1 MRIVERVERNGP
13 DKPHHWN
20 PPPFKMA
27 ISAGIF
33 VVGLVIAGLLAPNR
47 PLMLA
52 SFGLAWSA
60 LLTLMLFAGAFALEA
75 RRHRG
80 LGEK

>member
-20 PPPFKMA
+20 PPPFKFA

-33 VVGLVIAGLLAPNR
+33 VVGFVIAGLVAPSR

-60 LLTLMLFAGAFALEA
+60 LLTLMLFGGAFALEA
-75 RRHRG
+75 RRRRG
-80 LGEK
+80 LDDH

>member
-20 PPPFKMA
+20 PPPFKLAVSAA
-27 ISAGIF
+27 IFA
-33 VVGLVIAGLLAPNR
+33 VGLLIAGLLAPSR
-47 PLMLA
+47 AWMLA

-60 LLTLMLFAGAFALEA
+60 LLALMLFGGAFALEA
-75 RRHRG
+75 RRRHRPG
-80 LGEK
+80 AK